1 MKNLLRVFFLQL
13 ITFGCSSLQ
22 AQWVYTGG
30 PGGGN
35 VSCFV
40 FTQDGSGG
48 TAIFAGTDRGVYRS
62 TDNGANWQ
70 SANFG
75 LSAYGWVTALLAVPG
90 DAGGACLFAVVF
102 DEGVFRSTDGG
113 LSWTPA
119 SAGLPSRRFIYSLTS
134 VRDQTGKTILF
145 VAFGYGGG
153 GIYRSTDLGTNWS
166 RVTEGLPQYIEVTS
180 LGLCSNSA
188 GDTAIV
194 AGTWSGIYRSM
205 DEGLTWEA
213 SPSGPAASFAGFV
226 SVDTNVFVG
235 TDYGVYLSTDCGWS
249 WEKKSEGLPVST
261 NPEGHTFVRTL
272 AGVPNDAGG
281 TSLFA
286 GIGGSV
292 FVSIDTGRSWST
304 LNSDLPHDNLVF
316 SMGVCDSLF
325 FVGILQRGVFL
336 STDCGDTWVKRD
348 NGIPNTYITS
358 LAAAQVGQDSTL
370 LFVGTWDAGILSSS
384 DDGASWIPVNNGQL
398 DTLVTCLAVSPNKGG
413 GVDLYAGTGT
423 RGVFHSSDNGES
435 WSVMNSN
442 WLDGTVGIY
451 AIAIANGGTD
461 SSQIYAGTNIGMYL
475 STEGGSGWTA
485 VNNGLPAYYYDY
497 NGARYYY
504 LFTSLAS
511 ARGPEGT
518 DFVFVGGE
526 YGVYRTTNHGSS
538 WNRANEGLTDTYV
551 KALAAFSSEG
561 QECYVLAATP
571 SGIFL
576 STDYGASWGFADSS
590 WSSSPMSS
598 IVTCGSNV
606 YVLAGGGGIW
616 KRPISQLVATDVDQ
630 NKSDLPG
637 KFILSQNYPNPF
649 NPATTISYELSANG
663 FVSLKVYDVLGREV
677 KTLVNEVKKI
687 GRHEVQF
694 DASGLASGVYF
705 FRIKAGTFVSM
716 KKMLV
721 LK

>member
-1 MKNLLRVFFLQL
+1 MKSLLRVFMLQL
-13 ITFGCSSLQ
+13 MVLSYTSLQ

-30 PGGGN
+30 PGGGI
-35 VSCFV
+35 VGCFA
-40 FTQDGSGG
+40 FTHEGSGE
-48 TAIFAGTDRGVYRS
+48 TRIFAGTDRGVYIS
-62 TDNGANWQ
+62 TDYGSNWT
-70 SANFG
+70 SANSG
-75 LSAYGWVTALLAVPG
+75 MPAYAEMTALLAVPG
-90 DAGGACLFAVVF
+90 DAGGACLFAAVF
-102 DEGVFRSTDGG
+102 EEGVLRSTDGG

-119 SAGLPSRRFIYSLTS
+119 SAGLPSTLFNSSLTS
-134 VRDQTGKTILF
+134 VQDQTGKTILF

-194 AGTWSGIYRSM
+194 AGTWGGIYRSM
-205 DEGLTWEA
+205 DEGLTWDA

-292 FVSIDTGRSWST
+292 FVSIDTGRSWSA
-304 LNSDLPHDNLVF
+304 LDSDLPHDNLVF

-348 NGIPNTYITS
+348 NGIPNSYLTS
-358 LAAAQVGQDSTL
+358 LAAAQVGQDSIL
-370 LFVGTWDAGILSSS
+370 LFVGTRDAGILSSS

-398 DTLVTCLAVSPNKGG
+398 DTLVTCLAVSPNKVG
-413 GVDLYAGTGT
+413 GVDLYSGTGT

-442 WLDGTVGIY
+442 WLDGTIY
-451 AIAIANGGTD
+451 ISAIAIADGGTE
-461 SSQIYAGTNIGMYL
+461 SSQIFAATSDGMYL
-475 STEGGSGWTA
+475 STDGGSRWTA
-485 VNNGLPAYYYDY
+485 VNNGLPVYYYDY
-497 NGARYYY
+497 NGARYHY
-504 LFTSLAS
+504 LFTSLATARS
-511 ARGPEGT
+511 AEAT
-518 DFVFVGGE
+518 DFVFVGSE
-526 YGVYRTTNHGSS
+526 YGVYRTTNNGSS
-538 WNRANEGLTDTYV
+538 WERANDGLTDANV
-551 KALAAFSSEG
+551 KALAVFSLEG
-561 QECYVLAATP
+561 QQCYVLAATP
-571 SGIFL
+571 SGIFS
-576 STDYGASWGFADSS
+576 STDYGATWSLADSS
-590 WSSSPMSS
+590 ILGTPISSVVS
-598 IVTCGSNV
+598 CGTNV
-606 YVLAGGGGIW
+606 YVLTAGSGIW
-616 KRPISQLVATDVDQ
+616 KRPASQLVSTDVDRKTIIPQ
-630 NKSDLPG
+630 AFSLY
-637 KFILSQNYPNPF
+637 QNYPNPF
-649 NPATTISYELSANG
+649 NPTTTISYELSANC

-677 KTLVNEVKKI
+677 KTLVNEVKRV
-687 GRHEVQF
+687 GRYEVKF

-705 FRIKAGTFVSM
+705 YRLTAGNFIATN
-716 KKMLV
+716 KMILIR
-721 LK
+721 